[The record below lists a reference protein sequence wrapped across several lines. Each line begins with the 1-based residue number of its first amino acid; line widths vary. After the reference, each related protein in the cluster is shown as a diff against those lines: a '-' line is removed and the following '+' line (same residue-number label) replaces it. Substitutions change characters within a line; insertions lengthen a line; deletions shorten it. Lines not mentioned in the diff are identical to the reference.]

1 VGLSFQRGGEAGE
14 LVELG
19 ELVEVGAL
27 SLRTLAS
34 DTWFAS
40 ASLARKGIMP
50 RGSIFGA
57 KTGRS

>member
-1 VGLSFQRGGEAGE
+1 MILVGLSFQRGGEAGE

-19 ELVEVGAL
+19 ELTEMGAL

-40 ASLARKGIMP
+40 TSLSQKRHYA
-50 RGSIFGA
+50 
-57 KTGRS
+57 